1 MKSKKLK
8 KKNQENLDV
17 FDQLSEQWWD
27 ENGAFKALHSF
38 NILRLKYI
46 KSSIPKNSLKNLKIL
61 DIGCGGGIFVSL

>member
-46 KSSIPKNSLKNLKIL
+46 KSSIPKKFS
-61 DIGCGGGIFVSL
+61 